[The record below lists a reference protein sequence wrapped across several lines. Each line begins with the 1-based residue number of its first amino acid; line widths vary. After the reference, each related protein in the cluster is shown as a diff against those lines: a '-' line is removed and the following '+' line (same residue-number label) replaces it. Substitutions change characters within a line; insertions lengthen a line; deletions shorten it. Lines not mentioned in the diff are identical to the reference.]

1 MGQPEQ
7 VTALDPLDIRT
18 ALAAVEFWRS
28 AHRLSRVPVPPA
40 LDRAADNL
48 TTLMAVNGQCQ
59 NASQQDWLTTDQIA
73 ERLRCSVRTARRVAA
88 EVGKKVGRQWMAPA
102 EALPSED

>member
-1 MGQPEQ
+1 MTG
-7 VTALDPLDIRT
+7 LDPLDIRT
-18 ALAAVEFWRS
+18 ALRAVDFWRS
-28 AHRLSRVPVPPA
+28 AHRLSRLPVPPA

-48 TTLMAVNGQCQ
+48 TALVAVNGQCQ
-59 NASQQDWLTTDQIA
+59 NGSQQDWLTTDQIA
-73 ERLRCSVRTARRVAA
+73 ERLRCSERTARRIAA